1 MYLLIQIPKMEEC
14 KRSRSW
20 SWKQQQQQKNVI
32 TITFNGYYLQTRTQS
47 QKFQKADGWTNG
59 QTILPDGR
67 MDGRTNQPTNQWTC
81 FHWLYRA
88 EQSRRKSHT
97 KDIDLILIDTPQ
109 THKLHT
115 TYDDAGRQTRDGRT
129 DGRPTLDTLKTQN
142 ATTKE
147 SQLWKWKKRNS
158 FQKIFAK

>member
-67 MDGRTNQPTNQWTC
+67 TNELTNQPMDLLPLTLQS
-81 FHWLYRA
+81 RA
-88 EQSRRKSHT
+88 EENRTQKTLTWFKLTRLRH
-97 KDIDLILIDTPQ
+97 INYTP
-109 THKLHT
+109 HT
-115 TYDDAGRQTRDGRT
+115 TTQEDRRGTAGRQ